1 MNTIKYSYNWKRLVN
16 IFLNQQNN
24 QDFKLI
30 FEEKSI
36 ELEKLK
42 TQISNVPT
50 VLIVERK
57 PEKFIAF
64 FLAAIV
70 TEVNLFLGNPN
81 WQEKEWQEVFEI
93 IDPDLILGQVDF
105 KAINTQVTTKL
116 KLSDAIIAIPTGGT
130 SGKIKFAVHTIDT
143 LAASVAG
150 FTNYFEINNIN
161 SCCILPLCH
170 VSGLMQFLRSF
181 LTGGKFVTFSYS
193 DLKQNKKPDINP
205 EEFFI
210 SLVPTQLQFLLDIA
224 PQWLSE
230 FHTVLLGGAPAWK
243 SLLQQA
249 KQYNIPLSLTY
260 GMTETASGIVTLKPQ
275 DFLAGNT
282 SNGKVLPHAKVQII
296 EDTEIIKIFS
306 DSLYLGYYPYLSDK
320 NYLITDD
327 LGFFDSK
334 GYLHLVG
341 RNSHKI
347 ITGGENV
354 FPSEVESAILA
365 TGLVKDV
372 CVVGIEDQKWGQA
385 VTAMVVTQ
393 DNINNLELIRD
404 KLRPHL
410 SHYKH
415 PKHWIPVKYLPRNPQ
430 GKINFIKIMAF
441 AENYL
446 AEEDKKLISP

>member
-1 MNTIKYSYNWKRLVN
+1 MNSHNFKILLDVFFER
-16 IFLNQQNN
+16 QNN
-24 QDFKLI
+24 QNIKYLFQK
-30 FEEKSI
+30 KVK

-42 TQISNVPT
+42 SKTSNIPGI
-50 VLIVERK
+50 LIVEK
-57 PEKFIAF
+57 EPENFIASL
-64 FLAAIV
+64 LAGIL
-70 TEVNLFLGNPN
+70 TKVNLFLGNPN
-81 WQEKEWQEVFEI
+81 WQKQEWQQVFEI
-93 IDPDLILGQVDF
+93 IDPDLIFGQVDF
-105 KAINTQVTTKL
+105 KAINNQATTKL

-143 LAASVAG
+143 LSASVAG

-161 SCCILPLCH
+161 SCCILPLYH

-181 LTGGKFVTFSYS
+181 LTGGQFVSFSYS

-210 SLVPTQLQFLLDIA
+210 SLVPTQLQLLLDIA

-230 FHTVLLGGAPAWK
+230 FHTVLLGGAPAWQ

-249 KQYNIPLSLTY
+249 KQHNIALSLTY

-296 EDTEIIKIFS
+296 EDTGVIKIFS
-306 DSLYLGYYPYLSDK
+306 ESLYLGYYPNLSDK
-320 NYLITDD
+320 NHLITDD

-334 GYLHLVG
+334 GYLHLSG

-372 CVVGIEDQKWGQA
+372 CVFGIEDQTWGQA
-385 VTAMVVTQ
+385 VTAILVYQ
-393 DNINNLELIRD
+393 DNIDSLELIRD
-404 KLRPHL
+404 KLRPRL

-415 PKHWIPVKYLPRNPQ
+415 PKHWIPVKSIPRNPQ
-430 GKINFIKIMAF
+430 GKINFTKLIAF
-441 AENYL
+441 AESYL
-446 AEEDKKLISP
+446 TK